1 MKQRLNITLSRE
13 LIGEVEDRRG
23 LATKSALIENELRK
37 SFGLPSRGTSTRSK
51 QEG

>member
-1 MKQRLNITLSRE
+1 MKQRLSITLSRE

-37 SFGLPSRGTSTRSK
+37 SFGMASRRTSTRTER
-51 QEG
+51 EG